1 MKKETMIKI
10 LVAMDVKFSRSWNK
24 IKLQNEINTN
34 AHKMNENRNLLKS
47 FDDWGSHFDL
57 SNI

>member
-34 AHKMNENRNLLKS
+34 AHEMNENRNLLKS